1 MRAALFYFIRL
12 FFRRQG
18 FLEVDTPLRQ
28 PVYIPESTIVPVAAG
43 EGRYLQTSPELAM
56 KRLLASGCDRIF
68 QLCPCFRG
76 GEVGRLHLEEFQM
89 LEWYRT
95 GEDYSR
101 LMSDC
106 QELLRFLLCSLE
118 EYQVSLGDPPAIPLF
133 AGLDLAGDWPRLTV
147 EEAFLRYSPLP
158 LATALQTGHFEEL
171 LVEHVEPRLAGP
183 RPVFLYAYPV
193 QLAALARKSPADP
206 GVAERFELYVQG
218 IELANGFSELT
229 DEKEQ
234 RRRFEKEIAAINASG
249 DRQAAM
255 PEKFLEDLG
264 KLEGAAGIALGID
277 RLFML
282 AMNYDSIGAAVSFAP
297 EDF

>member
-1 MRAALFYFIRL
+1 MRAALFHFIRC

-28 PVYIPESTIVPVAAG
+28 PVYIPESNIVPVAAE
-43 EGRYLQTSPELAM
+43 EGCYLHTSPELSM
-56 KRLLASGCDRIF
+56 KRLLASGCDKIF
-68 QLCPCFRG
+68 QLCPCFRR

-95 GEDYSR
+95 GEDYTR

-106 QELLRFLLCSLE
+106 EELLRFLLSSLLE
-118 EYQVSLGDPPAIPLF
+118 FQESFGDQAATPLF
-133 AGLDLAGDWPRLTV
+133 PGLDLAGEWPRLTV
-147 EEAFLRYSPLP
+147 EEAFTRYSPVP
-158 LATALQTGHFEEL
+158 LATALKTGQFEEL
-171 LVEHVEPRLAGP
+171 LVEHVEPRLAGD
-183 RPVFLYAYPV
+183 RPLFLYAYPV
-193 QLAALARKSPADP
+193 QLASLARQSPADP
-206 GVAERFELYVQG
+206 GVVERFELYVKG

-234 RRRFEKEIAAINASG
+234 RQRFQQEIAAINASG
-249 DRQAAM
+249 NRRAAM
-255 PEKFLEDLG
+255 PEKFLKDLG
-264 KLEGAAGIALGID
+264 RLEQAAGIALGVD